1 MCLLVGKVE
10 EIIGHSDVVLLSSDS
25 SSKNLGRID
34 NLRRGSELRLVS
46 RLSGGNL
53 SARHMRNSVRNR
65 AAASL
70 SRLARAVLV
79 IRVQALVLLLDV
91 VCHLLVVG
99 ANVRMLHVP
108 ASSKNLGNLVVGDTR
123 ALSLNDLVT
132 LLAVEDVSV
141 GRSWDTR
148 AWSLGLRALEEKR
161 IDSATSIQEHSAIG
175 NQVASN
181 SKIPA
186 TLLDVMSVENGLS
199 ELNHEEVGESSSG
212 ALIHL
217 PIEFDGYFNKLES
230 LFLLRHETLED
241 AVDVLAS
248 PRSLVNTGVGRR
260 RAHQHEGA
268 HSEDCFDL
276 SWSCWRSESWNKS
289 SSDEVGR

>member
-34 NLRRGSELRLVS
+34 NLRRDSELRLVS
-46 RLSGGNL
+46 RLGGGNL
-53 SARHMRNSVRNR
+53 SARHVRNSVRNR

-79 IRVQALVLLLDV
+79 IRVQALVLLLNV

-108 ASSKNLGNLVVGDTR
+108 ASSKNLSCRRVSVRPEEWHMVLTNLVVGDTR
-123 ALSLNDLVT
+123 ALSLDDLVT

-148 AWSLGLRALEEKR
+148 AGSLGLRALEEKR
-161 IDSATSIQEHSAIG
+161 INSAVSIQEHSAIG

-199 ELNHEEVGESSSG
+199 ELN
-212 ALIHL
+212 
-217 PIEFDGYFNKLES
+217 P
-230 LFLLRHETLED
+230 
-241 AVDVLAS
+241 
-248 PRSLVNTGVGRR
+248 
-260 RAHQHEGA
+260 
-268 HSEDCFDL
+268 
-276 SWSCWRSESWNKS
+276 
-289 SSDEVGR
+289 DE